1 MDWNDVRDHLQHG
14 AELIFTDDI
23 PGGSCFALRRSSSD
37 GRSKLMKVQ
46 DLPVWANAVWAN
58 AQSRSDTRSVL
69 AALEMAIARG

>member
-23 PGGSCFALRRSSSD
+23 PGGSCFALRHRSSPD
-37 GRSKLMKVQ
+37 GRSKLLKVQ
-46 DLPVWANAVWAN
+46 ELPVWAKML
-58 AQSRSDTRSVL
+58 SRSDTRSVL

>member
-23 PGGSCFALRRSSSD
+23 PGGSCFALRRSSPD

-46 DLPVWANAVWAN
+46 ELPVWANTVWAN
-58 AQSRSDTRSVL
+58 VQSRSDTRSVL